1 MEFLNLLA
9 NFAPP
14 IGQQRAEL
22 CLTDP
27 PLCREGFSEKDI
39 LKLFRVRGTKA
50 DKDLYLPELQGLLL
64 LPLFCRDHS

>member
-1 MEFLNLLA
+1 MEILNLLA

-39 LKLFRVRGTKA
+39 LKLFQVIGT
-50 DKDLYLPELQGLLL
+50 
-64 LPLFCRDHS
+64 